1 MISVTQIAAAM
12 ERVLTITAEA
22 IERQTGFVQRQSK
35 LGGSLFAKTMTLGW
49 LKDPDS
55 SLGDLTQVAAALG
68 LEISGQGLSDRFDE
82 DAAAFLKQLLGAAV
96 GELICAEPVAIAAL
110 RRFTAV
116 YVDDSTVVALPDA
129 LAEVWKGTGE
139 RTGHNQAA
147 VKLAVRLDL
156 LSGNL
161 TGPVLADGRG
171 QDRSS
176 PLQTMPLPTGAL
188 RVADLGYFSLA
199 VLTQLG
205 AGGSYWLTRLQV
217 QTAVY
222 DTKGHRL
229 NLRQSLAAHADGHV
243 DIPVRLG
250 VRWRLPARLLA
261 QRVPPDVAEE
271 RRCKLHAQA
280 RHKSQAASHG
290 RLALADWTI
299 LVTNAPVEL
308 LSLQEALVLARARW
322 QIELLFKL
330 WKQHGGIDK
339 SRSRNPWRILCELYA
354 KLLGML
360 IQHWLQ
366 LLSAWPHPDRSL
378 VKAAATIRGN
388 VALLIA
394 ALCGCLSLEVAIQ
407 HTCSTITLGCRMNTR
422 RKRPNTYQLLLALGQ
437 EGLA

>member
-1 MISVTQIAAAM
+1 MASVAQVAAAM
-12 ERVLTITAEA
+12 ERVLSSTAKA
-22 IERQTGFVQRQSK
+22 IERQTRFVQRQSK
-35 LGGSLFAKTMTLGW
+35 LGGSLFAKTMVLGW
-49 LKDPDS
+49 LENPSS
-55 SLGDLTQVAAALG
+55 SLDGLTQVAARLG
-68 LEISGQGLSDRFDE
+68 LQISAQALSDRFDE
-82 DAAAFLKQLLGAAV
+82 HAAEFLKQLLGAAV
-96 GELICAEPVAIAAL
+96 GELICAQPVAIAIL

-116 YVDDSTVVALPDA
+116 YIDDSTVVALPDA
-129 LAEVWKGTGE
+129 LAKVWKGTGE

-161 TGPVLADGRG
+161 TGPLLGDGRG
-171 QDRSS
+171 QDRGS
-176 PLQTMPLPTGAL
+176 PLQTTPLPTGAL
-188 RVADLGYFSLA
+188 RVADLGYFSLP
-199 VLTQLG
+199 VLAQIA
-205 AGGSYWLTRLQV
+205 AGGGYFLTRMQV
-217 QTAVY
+217 QTAVF
-222 DTKGHRL
+222 DAKGKRL
-229 NLRQSLAAHADGHV
+229 NVKTFLAAHTSDDV

-250 VRWRLPARLLA
+250 VHWRLPARLLA
-261 QRVPPDVAEE
+261 KRIPPDVAGD
-271 RRCKLHAQA
+271 RRRKLHSEA
-280 RHKSQAASHG
+280 RHKSQAVSQD

-339 SRSRNPWRILCELYA
+339 SRSRNPRRILCELYA

-366 LLSAWPHPDRSL
+366 LLCAWPHPDRSL
-378 VKAAATIRGN
+378 VKAAATIRSS
-388 VALLIA
+388 VALVIA
-394 ALCGCLSLEVAIQ
+394 ALCGCLSLEAAIQ
-407 HTCSTITLGCRMNTR
+407 HICSTITLGCRMNTR